1 MGISWYFRLENHVH
15 SQQQVWWDSIV
26 KALDGKYILES
37 LHFQNFRYQK
47 PLVWTSPRLPSF
59 VMDSTQQSPMKFC
72 NLMKGIF
79 QGGLAIV
86 RSNVQWSC
94 FLMKSVRF
102 LIKSILHS
110 FPLPLLVARVRS
122 LYYNHDGA
130 GESWSS
136 FVNNNNSNSN
146 SNSNNNNNTNSN
158 NNNNINIKLSVVVWK
173 RSCWTVQVS
182 RFSLNVSSRRWP
194 VCMPFGSFC
203 FRFLQTPKLE
213 NWKNLCNVVA
223 RHSPVK

>member
-1 MGISWYFRLENHVH
+1 MKHTCIELGN
-15 SQQQVWWDSIV
+15 
-26 KALDGKYILES
+26 DGNLMV
-37 LHFQNFRYQK
+37 FQNWKSCSQSTAGMMRQHCQSAWWQVHAWIPPCQNFKYRK

-72 NLMKGIF
+72 NLIKSIF

-102 LIKSILHS
+102 LIKSIFHS

-136 FVNNNNSNSN
+136 FVNNNN
-146 SNSNNNNNTNSN
+146 
-158 NNNNINIKLSVVVWK
+158 NINIKLSVVVWK
-173 RSCWTVQVS
+173 RSCWTV
-182 RFSLNVSSRRWP
+182 
-194 VCMPFGSFC
+194 
-203 FRFLQTPKLE
+203 
-213 NWKNLCNVVA
+213 
-223 RHSPVK
+223 